1 MNLTKLI
8 KEEMSDILT
17 HYTDSKGLL
26 EILKDG
32 KLRGREY
39 NYNKNNLTNKYDF
52 VKELCLVRKTNK
64 DFKNLS
70 EATANSVAKFH
81 FDFDNIKNIRGVK
94 KPYPIAELPIGFLE
108 EIESLF
114 YVIAE
119 NKKNKLDYKDV
130 PKILKEIKSGKIK
143 TVGQLNNYI
152 MNIDPEIIT
161 YADYRCISEKFKL
174 YRNSLQKREMEERV
188 DLTKAEIPLS
198 PKYIKIELTKPVDH
212 FLYGGPLKKMIQLE
226 YFRNKDLF
234 VNNKYLEKVIN
245 EPIKEEEELTKKRR
259 NDFTD
264 TVRKNYEKVFVK
276 NIEKIINK
284 QFCNSNIKRIE
295 LEPELNTIKKIKIYG
310 KDGKLMKDE
319 LLENKI
325 NRFYKLKKRAFELNS
340 DYYFNERPPAN
351 QKEALMRRSIGEEF
365 DKLVNLTEAIV
376 KTDRVKPD
384 LEFRKKMVSEV
395 MPKIKNGEF
404 AINLRPERVEDIEY
418 IARLAGNEE
427 IIRKSYFAAG
437 LEYDGEKPGFN
448 ERMKAQNELKNGKY
462 KKIIND
468 TCKTKLIEILV
479 NSKIYPF
486 VDLVGNLKQIVF
498 KQHGSAT
505 FPYTKFN
512 YKDGKLTLISCHD
525 SKFSFKKKSYSD
537 TNSWKFGNKKTLE
550 KVRKDM
556 DKIKE

>member
-1 MNLTKLI
+1 MNLAKLI
-8 KEEMSDILT
+8 KEEMSDSLT

-26 EILKDG
+26 AILRDG

-39 NYNKNNLTNKYDF
+39 FHNKNDLTKKYEF

-64 DFKNLS
+64 NFKELS
-70 EATANSVAKFH
+70 KATANSVAKFH

-94 KPYPIAELPIGFLE
+94 KPYPIAELPIGYFE
-108 EIESLF
+108 EIKWF
-114 YVIAE
+114 FNRAIQDG
-119 NKKNKLDYKDV
+119 KTKLNYKDALKV
-130 PKILKEIKSGKIK
+130 LKEIKSGKIK
-143 TVGQLNNYI
+143 TVGQLNNYM
-152 MNIDPEIIT
+152 MNIDSEIIT
-161 YADYRCISEKFKL
+161 TKRYRDIVKNFKL
-174 YRNSLQKREMEERV
+174 YRISLQQREMEERI
-188 DLTKAEIPLS
+188 DLTKAEIPLN
-198 PKYIKIELTKPVDH
+198 PKYIKIELIKPIDH
-212 FLYGGPLKKMIQLE
+212 FIYGDPLKKMIQME
-226 YFRNKDLF
+226 YFRNKELF

-245 EPIKEEEELTKKRR
+245 ETIKEEEELTKKRR

-264 TVRKNYEKVFVK
+264 TVQKNYENVFVK

-284 QFCNSNIKRIE
+284 QFCNSNIKRVE

-384 LEFRKKMVSEV
+384 FEFRKKIVGEV

-437 LEYDGEKPGFN
+437 LEYDGEKPGFD

-468 TCKTKLIEILV
+468 TCKTKLVEILV

-537 TNSWKFGNKKTLE
+537 TNSWKFGNKKTLD

-556 DKIKE
+556 NKIKE